1 MSNDLTELV
10 LAGNRR
16 AVARLLTVVEAQE
29 AQPYLAKLF
38 LHTGRAWVVGIT
50 GSPGSGKST
59 LVTALARHYRA
70 QGKTVAIIA
79 VDPTS
84 PYSGGAI
91 LGDRIRMRDLAGDSG
106 VFIRS
111 MATRGSLGGLAQT
124 TRDMIRVFDAAG
136 FEYVLVET
144 VGAGQSEIEIVRVA
158 STTIVV
164 EAPGMG
170 DDIQA
175 IKAGILEIA
184 DILVVNKCDR
194 IGAAQT
200 VRALR
205 SMLEIGHP
213 TRTSHHG
220 QWMETSHTSAAPVP
234 SMWVPPVLQT
244 VATENRGIP
253 ELAEAVESH
262 RAFRQGQP
270 DDAEARERAR
280 AELLERMNSA
290 LLKMAY
296 TLLPSDVIEPAL
308 DRILAKQADPQSV
321 VDDFVTTLFPD
332 KITRQG

>member
-1 MSNDLTELV
+1 MSNDLIGPV

-16 AVARLLTVVEAQE
+16 ALARLLTLVESQE
-29 AQPYLAKLF
+29 AQSHLARLF

-136 FEYVLVET
+136 FDYVLVET
-144 VGAGQSEIEIVRVA
+144 VGAGQSEIEVVRVA
-158 STTIVV
+158 NTTIVV

-194 IGAAQT
+194 VGAAQT
-200 VRALR
+200 VRALK

-220 QWMETSHTSAAPVP
+220 RWMETQGALAGPTPD
-234 SMWVPPVLQT
+234 MWVPPVLQT
-244 VATENRGIP
+244 VATENRGIQ
-253 ELAEAVESH
+253 EVAEAVEAH
-262 RAFRQGQP
+262 RAYRQARP
-270 DDAEARERAR
+270 DDTEAREQAR
-280 AELLERMNSA
+280 AELLERLSSA
-290 LLKMAY
+290 LLKVLA
-296 TLLPSDVIEPAL
+296 PDVMEPAL

-321 VDDFVTTLFPD
+321 VDNFVMTLFPD
-332 KITRQG
+332 QITRQG